1 MVNTIKIS
9 HLLEKPYIFKENDI
23 DIIVESLNKYP
34 FFHTFHLLFCKTL
47 FDSKS
52 IRFKAQLKKA
62 ASHAGNRSLLFK
74 ILNDKKLVV
83 NQENKFQKENN
94 EYSFTEWLSIIQT
107 KKINR
112 SNNKN
117 PQKIIDLFLENKP
130 SISKNT
136 IQKFY
141 KASENAKKSL
151 EENNDI
157 FSETLAKVYM
167 KQKHFEKAIST
178 YKKLSLKYPQKSSYF
193 ADQIN
198 LINKLKKK

>member
-9 HLLEKPYIFKENDI
+9 HLLERPYAFKENEI
-23 DIIVESLNKYP
+23 DIIIESLNKYP
-34 FFHTFHLLFCKTL
+34 YFHTFHLLFCKAL

-52 IRFKAQLKKA
+52 IKFKTQLKKA
-62 ASHAGNRSLLFK
+62 ASHSGNRSLLFK
-74 ILNDKKLVV
+74 ILNDKKLIV
-83 NQENKFQKENN
+83 NAKNKFQKENN

-117 PQKIIDLFLENKP
+117 PEKIIDLFLENKP

-136 IQKFY
+136 KQKFY

>member
-1 MVNTIKIS
+1 MVNTIKTS
-9 HLLEKPYIFKENDI
+9 HLLERPYAYKENEI
-23 DIIVESLNKYP
+23 DIIIESLNKYP
-34 FFHTFHLLFCKTL
+34 YFHTFHLLFCKVL

-52 IRFKAQLKKA
+52 IKFKTQLKKA

-74 ILNDKKLVV
+74 ILNDKELVV
-83 NQENKFQKENN
+83 NRENKFQKENN
-94 EYSFTEWLSIIQT
+94 EHSFTEWLSIIQT

-117 PQKIIDLFLENKP
+117 PEKIIDLFLENKP

-136 IQKFY
+136 TQKFY

-157 FSETLAKVYM
+157 FSETLAKVYI

>member
-1 MVNTIKIS
+1 LVNTIKIS
-9 HLLEKPYIFKENDI
+9 HLLERPYGFKENEI
-23 DIIVESLNKYP
+23 DIIIESLNKYP
-34 FFHTFHLLFCKTL
+34 YFHTFHLLFCKAL

-52 IRFKAQLKKA
+52 IKFKTQLKKA
-62 ASHAGNRSLLFK
+62 ASQAGNRSLLFK
-74 ILNDKKLVV
+74 ILNDKKLIV
-83 NQENKFQKENN
+83 NSENKFQKENN
-94 EYSFTEWLSIIQT
+94 EYSFNEWLSIIQT

-117 PQKIIDLFLENKP
+117 PEKIIDLFLENKP

-136 IQKFY
+136 TQTFY

-157 FSETLAKVYM
+157 VSETLAKVYM

-178 YKKLSLKYPQKSSYF
+178 YKKLILKYPQKSSYF

-198 LINKLKKK
+198 LIDKLKKK

>member
-9 HLLEKPYIFKENDI
+9 HLLEKPYNYKENEI
-23 DIIVESLNKYP
+23 NIIIESLNKYP
-34 FFHTFHLLFCKTL
+34 FFHTFHLLFCKAL
-47 FDSKS
+47 FDSNS
-52 IRFKAQLKKA
+52 IKFKTQLKKA

-83 NQENKFQKENN
+83 NAGNKFQKENN

-117 PQKIIDLFLENKP
+117 PEKIIDLFLENEP

-136 IQKFY
+136 KQKFY

>member
-9 HLLEKPYIFKENDI
+9 HLLERPYAFKENEI
-23 DIIVESLNKYP
+23 DIIIESLNKYP
-34 FFHTFHLLFCKTL
+34 YFHTFHLLFCKVL

-52 IRFKAQLKKA
+52 IKFKTQLKKA
-62 ASHAGNRSLLFK
+62 ASHTGNRSLLFK
-74 ILNDKKLVV
+74 ILNDNELVV
-83 NQENKFQKENN
+83 NAKNKFQKENN

-112 SNNKN
+112 SNKKS
-117 PQKIIDLFLENKP
+117 PEKIIDIFLENRP